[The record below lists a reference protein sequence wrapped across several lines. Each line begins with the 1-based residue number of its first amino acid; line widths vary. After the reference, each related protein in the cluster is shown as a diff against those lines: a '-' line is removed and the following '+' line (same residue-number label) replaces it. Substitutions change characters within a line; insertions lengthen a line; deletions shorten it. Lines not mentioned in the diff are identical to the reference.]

1 MSKYTPLW
9 QHLAGLDAREVVLS
23 FDEIAAIVGF
33 PVDHAFLS
41 YKKELPDYGWRFVR
55 LSLKEKWVR
64 FERI

>member
-9 QHLAGLDAREVVLS
+9 QHLAGLDAHDSVLS

-33 PVDHAFLS
+33 PVDHAVLS
-41 YKKELPDYGWRFVR
+41 CKKELPDYGRRFVR
-55 LSLKEKWVR
+55 LSLKEQQVR